1 MTGWMQSVYYEE
13 NVVVGCHVPL
23 WLPCFHLRFIF
34 SLVDDHSDS
43 SPKVETVSVKWIEV
57 C

>member
-23 WLPCFHLRFIF
+23 WLPFFHLRFIF